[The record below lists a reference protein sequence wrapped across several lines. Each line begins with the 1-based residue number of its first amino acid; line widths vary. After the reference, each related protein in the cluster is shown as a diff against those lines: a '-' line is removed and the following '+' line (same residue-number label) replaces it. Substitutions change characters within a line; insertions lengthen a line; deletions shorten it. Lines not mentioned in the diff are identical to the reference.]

1 VNVLTAYGAY
11 PAIPAATNP
20 NLKRKKKTM
29 SPQPSSQSQPDL
41 KLNSRVLALESG
53 MYIFRYA
60 TELPEGQEVCITLQ
74 QAPLG
79 KGTVDFFPAEG
90 VSRNTLARLGDCVVI
105 RVKGGKGA
113 VLVTEYQ
120 RASQAV
126 SVDLRVDRIDT
137 SDAIARKAP
146 VQQPPVLAEA
156 ITAPAVGNL
165 APAGQLTPVALSRVT
180 PVTAPVTSTRDAA
193 AANPGVS
200 LGLEG
205 HIERRGDVS
214 VQNDWL
220 GNPDGN
226 ARLEGFSI
234 NWPGKPQGVDL
245 AYSCKVAGQ
254 GRQPAVLSG
263 SFVGTRRKAAG
274 IQAITFGLVGPQQ
287 KAYQLSGH
295 VVFAGS
301 PPQAIANGKELS
313 GPTGYENLV
322 AISVSITSRSQ
333 ASPASAPRYESPWED
348 PTITQIYKAQG

>member
-1 VNVLTAYGAY
+1 
-11 PAIPAATNP
+11 
-20 NLKRKKKTM
+20 
-29 SPQPSSQSQPDL
+29 
-41 KLNSRVLALESG
+41 

-60 TELPEGQEVCITLQ
+60 SQLPEGQEVCITLQ

-90 VSRNTLARLGDCVVI
+90 VSRNTLARLGDCVVL

-113 VLVTEYQ
+113 VLVTEYH

-137 SDAIARKAP
+137 SETIARKAP
-146 VQQPPVLAEA
+146 AQQPPVLTEA
-156 ITAPAVGNL
+156 IAASPMGSS
-165 APAGQLTPVALSRVT
+165 AGAALSRVK
-180 PVTAPVTSTRDAA
+180 PVTAPVISTR
-193 AANPGVS
+193 GVMPATAGIS
-200 LGLEG
+200 LSLEG
-205 HIERRGDVS
+205 HIERRGDVA
-214 VQNDWL
+214 VQDDWL
-220 GNPDGN
+220 GNPDSN

-234 NWPGKPQGVDL
+234 SWPDKPQGVDL
-245 AYSCKVAGQ
+245 AYSCKVTGQ
-254 GRQPAVLSG
+254 GKQPAALSG
-263 SFVGTRRKAAG
+263 NFVGTRRKAAG

-301 PPQAIANGKELS
+301 PPQPIVNGKELS

-322 AISVSITSRSQ
+322 AISVRITPRMQ
-333 ASPASAPRYESPWED
+333 ASASPAAIPAASAPRYESPWED

>member
-1 VNVLTAYGAY
+1 
-11 PAIPAATNP
+11 
-20 NLKRKKKTM
+20 M
-29 SPQPSSQSQPDL
+29 SPQPSSQTQPDL

-60 TELPEGQEVCITLQ
+60 SQLPEGQEVCITLQ

-90 VSRNTLARLGDCVVI
+90 ISRNTLARLGDCVVI

-113 VLVTEYQ
+113 VLVTEYH
-120 RASQAV
+120 RASQTV

-137 SDAIARKAP
+137 SEAIVRKAP

-156 ITAPAVGNL
+156 FTAPRLDNI
-165 APAGQLTPVALSRVT
+165 APAAQPVSAAALSRVT
-180 PVTAPVTSTRDAA
+180 PVTAPVITTQGAVPAA
-193 AANPGVS
+193 SGIS
-200 LGLEG
+200 LSMEG

-214 VQNDWL
+214 VQDDWL
-220 GNPDGN
+220 GNPDSN
-226 ARLEGFSI
+226 ARLEGFTI
-234 NWPGKPQGVDL
+234 NWPNKPQGVDL

-254 GRQPAVLSG
+254 GKQPAVLSG
-263 SFVGTRRKAAG
+263 NFAGTRRKAAG

-301 PPQAIANGKELS
+301 APQAIANGKELS

-322 AISVSITSRSQ
+322 ALSVRITPRTQ
-333 ASPASAPRYESPWED
+333 ASAAPAASAPRYESPWED

>member
-1 VNVLTAYGAY
+1 
-11 PAIPAATNP
+11 
-20 NLKRKKKTM
+20 M

-41 KLNSRVLALESG
+41 KLNSRVLALEPG

-60 TELPEGQEVCITLQ
+60 SQLPEGQEVCITLQ

-90 VSRNTLARLGDCVVI
+90 VNRHTLARLGDCVVI

-113 VLVTEYQ
+113 VLVTEYH

-137 SDAIARKAP
+137 SEAIVRKAP

-156 ITAPAVGNL
+156 IAASSMGSI
-165 APAGQLTPVALSRVT
+165 AGAAQPLHAAALSSMT
-180 PVTAPVTSTRDAA
+180 PITAPVISTR
-193 AANPGVS
+193 GVVPDTARIS
-200 LGLEG
+200 LALEG
-205 HIERRGDVS
+205 HIERRGDVA
-214 VQNDWL
+214 VQDSWL
-220 GNPDGN
+220 GNPDSN
-226 ARLEGFSI
+226 ARLEGFTI
-234 NWPGKPQGVDL
+234 NWPNKPQGVDL
-245 AYSCKVAGQ
+245 AYSCKVTGQ
-254 GRQPAVLSG
+254 GKQPAALSG
-263 SFVGTRRKAAG
+263 NFVGTRRKAAG

-301 PPQAIANGKELS
+301 PPQPIVNGKELS

-322 AISVSITSRSQ
+322 AISVSITPTAQTS
-333 ASPASAPRYESPWED
+333 ASPAVSAPRYESPWED